1 MKGRRVHGVMV
12 ADIDSL
18 KLAMMDSVKGLRNPV
33 NAKGMMFGAF
43 TSALDQAKKDRNGF
57 GWTSSG
63 GVLATATLDESGK
76 RLLHAEFYVKA
87 AEYRDEELFK
97 EDSA

>member
-1 MKGRRVHGVMV
+1 MV
-12 ADIDSL
+12 ADYKMLTLSI
-18 KLAMMDSVKGLRNPV
+18 MDAVKGLRNPDD
-33 NAKGMMFGAF
+33 AKILMFGAF

-57 GWTSSG
+57 GWSSSG
-63 GVLATATLDESGK
+63 EVLAAVTLDEANK

-97 EDSA
+97 DA